1 MKKKTFKSVLALMLA
16 LTMVIAGNMT
26 VFAYDDGCV
35 HHENEGNATHDDGGG
50 FGDDSGG
57 SDSGSSSSSSSD
69 SGSSSSSSSESSGG
83 GSSYNSDSGS
93 SYDAGASYDA
103 GSGSSGST
111 SSYSAPAP
119 KVAGTET
126 SAGKESFKAL
136 AKPAAGTYKV
146 SHKGTEVCTF
156 RVMCTNKQSV
166 SCCTKIALKQRDDKK
181 WAIDFEVADA
191 RDLTIG
197 APLDRTY
204 MYDILGVSYVSINDT
219 VIIDIEAEAAAKA
232 AK

>member
-16 LTMVIAGNMT
+16 LTVVIAGNMT

-35 HHENEGNATHDDGGG
+35 HHENEGNEESGKGLDLPS
-50 FGDDSGG
+50 DSGS
-57 SDSGSSSSSSSD
+57 SDSGSSSSSSSG
-69 SGSSSSSSSESSGG
+69 GSSSSSSSESSGG
-83 GSSYNSDSGS
+83 GSSYSSDSG

-146 SHKGTEVCTF
+146 WHKGSEVCTF

-181 WAIDFEVADA
+181 WAINFEVDDA

-197 APLDRTY
+197 APVDRTY
-204 MYDILGVSYVSINDT
+204 MYDILGVSYVSINDSI
-219 VIIDIEAEAAAKA
+219 IIDIEAEAKA